1 MNSGLFADCGVAAG
15 EAVDGCTFCVVTSVV
30 MPGISVVY

>member
-1 MNSGLFADCGVAAG
+1 MNSGLFVDCCVAAG
-15 EAVDGCTFCVVTSVV
+15 EAVDICTVCVDNSVV